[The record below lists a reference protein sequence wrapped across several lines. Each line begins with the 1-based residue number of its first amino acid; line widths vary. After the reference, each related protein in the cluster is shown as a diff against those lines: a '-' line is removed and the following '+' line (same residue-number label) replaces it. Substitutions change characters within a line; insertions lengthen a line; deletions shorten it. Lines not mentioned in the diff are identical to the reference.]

1 MSDDV
6 MFGFVLFLNT
16 NKTKRNKHK
25 TKQNNTKQNKT
36 KQNKTKQNK
45 TSKKMEMERKIR
57 WEMEDACRD
66 GNLEVVK
73 NILSSHPE
81 SINFSDEVGNLFF
94 FFFFSFFLQHL
105 ILNLV
110 FVFHRYQINGPP
122 YIMPVGK
129 ATRRLFQCC
138 WPTKRMCMLRVR

>member
-1 MSDDV
+1 MFFDV
-6 MFGFVLFLNT
+6 RWFFLFSFVTKQNKRT
-16 NKTKRNKHK
+16 NNKTKETKRNKHK

-36 KQNKTKQNK
+36 KQ
-45 TSKKMEMERKIR
+45 TSKKTEMERR
-57 WEMEDACRD
+57 EMEKACKE

-94 FFFFSFFLQHL
+94 FFFFIILQHL

-110 FVFHRYQINGPP
+110 FVFHRVNEPP
-122 YIMPVGK
+122 YILPVRM

-138 WPTKRMCMLRVR
+138 WPTMRMWNLRVR